1 MKKHSGWLF
10 DSYEHPTKG
19 VIVWL
24 VREDGK
30 SYSFHQDFETVFYAR
45 GSVEQLHELGLFIR
59 RKYPKET
66 VSLKRVTKEDLFD
79 GSLEVMAIGVSN
91 GAIFRKLSRKILE
104 EFPDLI
110 FYDVDVPFTV
120 RYAAAHDVFLMARC
134 EVAEQDGKLISIKAL
149 DTLDD
154 LDPTLPS
161 LRLLSLRP
169 DTDPSHKPP
178 KYLIVKFGKSYLK
191 LSFDKPHELISI
203 LNGILSS
210 YDPDIVHSHFGDGW
224 LLPYLLDLSKKT
236 KTPLNLNRDLSM
248 PVVRR
253 KAVKFYTYGR
263 AHYRAPQI
271 HLRGRWHIDVK
282 NCMTYNQYRLVGAIE
297 QTRLSS
303 LPLQEI
309 SRRSPGAAI
318 SAMQV
323 LLALKM
329 GILIPYQRQKAE
341 IAKTLS
347 EYFRSARGGLT
358 LQPPIGIFPNVAVLD
373 YSSKMASIIIKY
385 NVSAE
390 TVVSI
395 KDERDGLELPELG
408 VKILSRPGLIPQT
421 LQPIRDKRLALK
433 KLLKSMDKDDPRYS
447 DTRRRYK
454 VFAKLMNYEAVVDA
468 LKWLTVVCYGRLR
481 FAMSIFG
488 RLNSHEVV
496 SYLSRQTIIQ
506 AKLIAEAMGFVVLH
520 LYIDSLFV
528 SRPGASQE
536 DFRALADEIEKKTGL
551 FMELENTYSWF
562 AFLSS
567 RQNSNISVSN
577 RFYGI
582 AENGKHKI
590 RGVASRRGDTCA
602 FVANIQRQIIQILA
616 KEHDPA
622 KLVNLLPE
630 ILELTQGRLSAL
642 KNRDIP
648 LEELV
653 VTQTLSRELNGYSV
667 LSPAAVAARQLQV
680 QSKTVNMGQRIRF
693 IYTSPGSGVH
703 AWSLSSPL
711 DPRTIDVSQ
720 YKELTLRAVH
730 EVIQPLG
737 VTEKILRD
745 WLFSKAGYITPPGL
759 LASHDTTRLGMP
771 LFNDVKYL
779 HVDNF

>member
-30 SYSFHQDFETVFYAR
+30 PYSFHQDFETVFYAR
-45 GSVEQLHELGLFIR
+45 GSVEQLHELGVFIR

-169 DTDPSHKPP
+169 DTDPSHKRP

-271 HLRGRWHIDVK
+271 HLRGRWHIDVE

-347 EYFRSARGGLT
+347 GYFRSARGGLT

-390 TVVSI
+390 TVVRI
-395 KDERDGLELPELG
+395 KDERDGLELPALG

-528 SRPGASQE
+528 SRSGASQE

-551 FMELENTYSWF
+551 PMELENTYSWF

-567 RQNSNISVSN
+567 RQNPNISVSN

-602 FVANIQRQIIQILA
+602 FVENIQRQIIQILA

-630 ILELTQGRLSAL
+630 ILELAQGRLSAL

-680 QSKTVNMGQRIRF
+680 QGKTVNMGQRIRF
-693 IYTSPGSGVH
+693 IYTSPGPGVH

-711 DPRTIDVSQ
+711 DSRTIDVSK

-759 LASHDTTRLGMP
+759 LASHDTTRLAMP